1 MTVNIPSS
9 VREIKLD
16 VVELKLD
23 RLIEEMRFLKS
34 HTIAFDTRLRGIE
47 AYLKASEPSK
57 QQPESNSR
65 RGWRPVLVRRQG
77 QLCLQSGQ
85 QPAQPWFIW
94 EHDPDN
100 GTAICALMSKRRQA
114 ILRRRRHQPRRPPP
128 AKIRPGRPAAK
139 AWEDENRPQLSLTGP
154 RLAQLLQVLIGL
166 LRIQRV
172 ERLRPLRGLRA
183 WLDRNAWSVV
193 AASVH
198 SRASLRYSSRRRG
211 STVNS
216 AARTQFSAWYS

>member
-1 MTVNIPSS
+1 MLRV
-9 VREIKLD
+9 
-16 VVELKLD
+16 
-23 RLIEEMRFLKS
+23 FLGSPGGDWGK
-34 HTIAFDTRLRGIE
+34 TA
-47 AYLKASEPSK
+47 AASEGPWSCPPSL
-57 QQPESNSR
+57 QGLSQSR
-65 RGWRPVLVRRQG
+65 ACTHKSRLLRQSLAAANDVCG
-77 QLCLQSGQ
+77 L
-85 QPAQPWFIW
+85 
-94 EHDPDN
+94 
-100 GTAICALMSKRRQA
+100 RVQA
-114 ILRRRRHQPRRPPP
+114 VFCRRRHQPRRPPP

-139 AWEDENRPQLSLTGP
+139 AWENENRPQLSLTGP

-166 LRIQRV
+166 LRPQRV